1 MVGTW
6 IINSVS
12 PKIQASIIYKDTTLE
27 IWTVK
32 GMDLRL
38 EIVEL
43 HQGEQSIIDYFTQ
56 LKVLW
61 DQLQNLTPF
70 PFALMESVFA
80 ILTRG

>member
-6 IINSVS
+6 INNSVS

-32 GMDLRL
+32 GMDLRS

-43 HQGEQSIIDYFTQ
+43 HQGEQSITDYFTQ

-70 PFALMESVFA
+70 PFALMESVLA

>member
-32 GMDLRL
+32 GMDLRS

-43 HQGEQSIIDYFTQ
+43 HQGEQSITDYFT
-56 LKVLW
+56 
-61 DQLQNLTPF
+61 
-70 PFALMESVFA
+70 
-80 ILTRG
+80 